1 MTARTVCK
9 DERNSK
15 PAHHKSMRRKRQ
27 AERAGRGPTDG
38 RRRQGFKP
46 HGRDRKGRGAQ
57 PAQPNGGTPGR
68 EGFRLSECAFALPP
82 SYWPIQLDPRSR
94 WLLGKSFP
102 ALFTLSPY
110 TLRSPRFSAF
120 GQRYFLGS
128 QPLFALAGHQLA
140 GPEPMTEVLPLPML
154 RAHQGWRHP
163 EVQIRAGCRYEPPTH
178 RSSGQHCCGCRHM
191 SALTA
196 HHALG

>member
-1 MTARTVCK
+1 MKGTASRPTTNAGMGQGKRSAQAGGQRTAAGVR
-9 DERNSK
+9 DLSRMAATER
-15 PAHHKSMRRKRQ
+15 
-27 AERAGRGPTDG
+27 
-38 RRRQGFKP
+38 
-46 HGRDRKGRGAQ
+46 GRGAQ
-57 PAQPNGGTPGR
+57 PAEPNGGTPGR